1 MAQARRLRQT
11 EIIRLLNKSRKSVIE
26 VDRLGNRNKET
37 AKQIKRIVAY
47 SFVLVK
53 QISTIPGMKKRLNN
67 NQFQRNL
74 RLAHVCLHRLVQ

>member
-11 EIIRLLNKSRKSVIE
+11 EIVRLLNKSRKSVIE

-37 AKQIKRIVAY
+37 AKHIKRIGAY
-47 SFVLVK
+47 FFALVK
-53 QISTIPGMKKRLNN
+53 QKSTIQGTQKRLNN

-74 RLAHVCLHRLVQ
+74 CLVNVCLHLLVR